1 MALAATTT
9 KDPADQETTNQHGDK
24 YNDWHNK
31 ASQQREALFFK
42 AILHN
47 THCSPSNRNPQQLS
61 ESKLKAQKQSLIAKK
76 LQSKPFF
83 VFKLLRRHQRYK
95 RDGRAAR

>member
-1 MALAATTT
+1 MALATTT

-31 ASQQREALFFK
+31 ASQQREALFFLK

-47 THCSPSNRNPQQLS
+47 THCHQTIESPRRLT
-61 ESKLKAQKQSLIAKK
+61 ESKLEAQKQSLIAKK
-76 LQSKPFF
+76 LQSKPFICF
-83 VFKLLRRHQRYK
+83 QAPK
-95 RDGRAAR
+95 AAPAL

>member
-24 YNDWHNK
+24 YNDWHN
-31 ASQQREALFFK
+31 K